1 MALSGSWA
9 PHHDRLAL
17 EGESAPGTP
26 SAASTSRATLPVMA
40 DDDQQAP
47 AATQET
53 KPAKGNPIMIPVLTR
68 EEIDGVLTR
77 AAQHVKPK
85 DDDVPPE

>member
-1 MALSGSWA
+1 
-9 PHHDRLAL
+9 
-17 EGESAPGTP
+17 
-26 SAASTSRATLPVMA
+26 MA

-68 EEIDGVLTR
+68 EEIDGLLTR